1 MNKERLVTGTTTS
14 KTYKYLSVR
23 LIFRKA
29 NQILMAAV
37 NLSSNGFKLTTNNP
51 WLTDIPK
58 GKPNLDGGCKSFEQ
72 WLQAYY

>member
-1 MNKERLVTGTTTS
+1 
-14 KTYKYLSVR
+14 
-23 LIFRKA
+23 
-29 NQILMAAV
+29 MAAV